1 MSAIYR
7 VQQFLRAAN
16 SWLRPDRGDL
26 DLASEYLP
34 PEALDL
40 FAAMPRYDRRHA
52 LDVLGTLQREGY
64 TEPDLLAA
72 ALLHDVG
79 KTGLGRDPLRL
90 WHRVMVVLL
99 RALVPGRLEALAR
112 DEPGSWRQPFFVQQN
127 HAAIGAEL
135 ARRAGCSPATVNM
148 ILRHED
154 PIAVM
159 DDPLLAALRA
169 ADGRN

>member
-7 VQQFLRAAN
+7 VQQFLSAVN
-16 SWLRPDRGDL
+16 SWVRPDRGDL
-26 DLASEYLP
+26 DLAREFLP

-40 FAAMPRYDRRHA
+40 FGAMPRYDRRHA
-52 LDVLGTLQREGY
+52 LDVLGTLRRERH

-79 KTGLGRDPLRL
+79 KTAHDRDPLRL
-90 WHRVMVVLL
+90 WHRVIVVLL
-99 RALVPGRLEALAR
+99 RALAPGRLAAFAR

-135 ARRAGCSPATVNM
+135 ALRAGCSRATAEL
-148 ILRHED
+148 IRRHED
-154 PIAVM
+154 SIAVT
-159 DDPLLAALRA
+159 DDPQLAALKA
-169 ADGRN
+169 ADSRN

>member
-16 SWLRPDRGDL
+16 SWLHPGEEDL
-26 DLASEYLP
+26 DLASELLP

-40 FAAMPRYDRRHA
+40 FASMPRYDRRHA
-52 LDVLGTLQREGY
+52 LDVLGTLRREGH
-64 TEPDLLAA
+64 TDPDLLAA

-79 KTGLGRDPLRL
+79 KTGHERDPLRL

-99 RALVPGRLEALAR
+99 RTLAPGRLDAFAK

-127 HAAIGAEL
+127 HASIGAEL
-135 ARRAGCSPATVNM
+135 ASRAGCSQVTMEM
-148 ILRHED
+148 IRRHED
-154 PIAVM
+154 PIAVT
-159 DDPLLAALRA
+159 DDPLLAALKS

>member
-16 SWLRPDRGDL
+16 SWVRPDGGDL

-52 LDVLGTLQREGY
+52 LDVLGTLRREGH

-72 ALLHDVG
+72 ALLHDAG
-79 KTGLGRDPLRL
+79 KTGHDRDPLRL

-99 RALVPGRLEALAR
+99 RALAPGRLEAFAR

-127 HAAIGAEL
+127 HAVIGAEL
-135 ARRAGCSPATVNM
+135 ALRAGCSRVTAEL
-148 ILRHED
+148 IRWHED
-154 PIAVM
+154 PIAM
-159 DDPLLAALRA
+159 TDDTQLAALKK
-169 ADGRN
+169 ADSRN

>member
-7 VQQFLRAAN
+7 VRQFLRAAN
-16 SWLRPDRGDL
+16 SWVRPDGGDL
-26 DLASEYLP
+26 DLASEFLP
-34 PEALDL
+34 PGALDL
-40 FAAMPRYDRRHA
+40 FAAMPSYDRRHA
-52 LDVLGTLQREGY
+52 LDVLDALRREGH

-79 KTGLGRDPLRL
+79 KTAHDREPLRL

-99 RALVPGRLEALAR
+99 RTLASGRLESYAS
-112 DEPGSWRQPFFVQQN
+112 DIPGSWRQPFFVQQN

-135 ARRAGCSPATVNM
+135 ARQAGCSQAAVQL

-154 PIAVM
+154 PVAAT
-159 DDPLLAALRA
+159 DDPLLVALKT
-169 ADGRN
+169 ADSRS

>member
-7 VQQFLRAAN
+7 VQQFLRAAS
-16 SWLRPDRGDL
+16 SWVRPDRGDP

-52 LDVLGTLQREGY
+52 LGVLRTLRRKEY

-79 KTGLGRDPLRL
+79 KTAHDRDPLQL

-99 RALVPGRLEALAR
+99 QVLAPGRLAVFAR
-112 DEPGSWRQPFFVQQN
+112 DEPGSWRQPFFVQLN
-127 HAAIGAEL
+127 HANIGAEL
-135 ARRAGCSPATVNM
+135 ALRAGCSRGTAEL
-148 ILRHED
+148 IRRHED
-154 PIAVM
+154 PIAVT
-159 DDPLLAALRA
+159 DDPQLAALKT
-169 ADGRN
+169 ADSRN

>member
-7 VQQFLRAAN
+7 VRQFLRAAN
-16 SWLRPDRGDL
+16 SWVHPGGGDL
-26 DLASEYLP
+26 DLASEFLP
-34 PEALDL
+34 PEALEL

-52 LDVLGTLQREGY
+52 MAVLGTLQREGHA
-64 TEPDLLAA
+64 EPDLLAA

-79 KTGLGRDPLRL
+79 KTAHAREPLRL
-90 WHRVMVVLL
+90 WHRVIVVLL
-99 RALVPGRLEALAR
+99 RALAPGRLDSYAK

-135 ARRAGCSPATVNM
+135 AQQAGCSQATVQL

-154 PIAVM
+154 SPAVM
-159 DDPLLAALRA
+159 DGSLLAALKT

>member
-7 VQQFLRAAN
+7 VQQFLSAVN
-16 SWLRPDRGDL
+16 SWVRPDGGDL

-40 FAAMPRYDRRHA
+40 FGAMPRYDRRHA
-52 LDVLGTLQREGY
+52 LDVLGTLRRERH

-79 KTGLGRDPLRL
+79 KTAHDRDPLRL

-99 RALVPGRLEALAR
+99 RALAPGRLAAFAR

-135 ARRAGCSPATVNM
+135 ALRAGCSRATAEL
-148 ILRHED
+148 IRQHED
-154 PIAVM
+154 PIAVT
-159 DDPLLAALRA
+159 DDPQLAALKT
-169 ADGRN
+169 ADSRN